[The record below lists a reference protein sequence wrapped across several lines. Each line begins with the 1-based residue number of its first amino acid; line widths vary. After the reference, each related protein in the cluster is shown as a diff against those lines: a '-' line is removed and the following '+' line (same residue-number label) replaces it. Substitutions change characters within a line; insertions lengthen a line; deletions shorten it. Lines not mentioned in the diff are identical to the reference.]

1 MPQTTVFFSVS
12 ALTPCFA
19 APYFSCLEHSGQSE
33 RALKHTFIQMACQRN
48 SNLWKLQLLLRLSC
62 LTKMFTFMAKA
73 PLWEMLQGRG
83 AAEQLSA
90 VILGCSLG
98 RADCC
103 DGLSPNYF
111 RTWPSPK
118 PPLGLVL
125 PMSPGRLDRAEVR
138 VYEVSPSTSK
148 FYHIFPTT
156 TCCFLGF
163 TAQKLRLKD
172 CRQHAPVSWRWWQD
186 SLCETEQHFNADE
199 GWHSVSQLCCP
210 DTG

>member
-1 MPQTTVFFSVS
+1 MAEEIKMDFQHADHQLCHKQQYS

-111 RTWPSPK
+111 RT
-118 PPLGLVL
+118 
-125 PMSPGRLDRAEVR
+125 
-138 VYEVSPSTSK
+138 
-148 FYHIFPTT
+148 
-156 TCCFLGF
+156 
-163 TAQKLRLKD
+163 
-172 CRQHAPVSWRWWQD
+172 
-186 SLCETEQHFNADE
+186 
-199 GWHSVSQLCCP
+199 
-210 DTG
+210 